1 MKISM
6 KKRLY
11 SLFMCMSF
19 FIFTPV
25 YAVPVK
31 TVVIRVVGTNSSW
44 GQEDRPGWVMAS
56 PIKSALGYSLYDLE
70 IARTDASSPELWQPP
85 TYAALYKFPDW
96 SDANAFMSN
105 DEALHYKTSSTLKK
119 ITFKQYTGSSA
130 DYYRSSTAVTAA
142 LKALV
147 NQVLI
152 REKGLTRLVLTYSG
166 HGSPHVFFEGVISNP
181 DSEDFVKTLRKKLGK
196 KTFILDF
203 STNCDVGFFDFAV
216 RYYRF
221 ADYLIASDK
230 PVGGYDFNAE
240 NLKDGSWLTTFHDS
254 NLANFWQKSHSV
266 EQAFDDIM
274 ATRKND
280 WAASSDSLSAD
291 NIPQALSIYK
301 LAEFEPL
308 LTTLKANG
316 LNPALDLPAAS
327 NDLATYAYASGN
339 ADLIAAMDKFRIR
352 YASDRNYVTWSDD
365 SQGFSVDNITSL
377 ESYLNQ

>member
-1 MKISM
+1 M

-44 GQEDRPGWVMAS
+44 GQEAMPGWVRAS
-56 PIKSALGYSLYDLE
+56 PIKSTRGYSVYDLE

-96 SDANAFMSN
+96 SDANPFMSN

-130 DYYRSSTAVTAA
+130 DYYRSSTAVSAA

-152 REKGLTRLVLTYSG
+152 REKGLTRLVLFYSG

-230 PVGGYDFNAE
+230 PVGGYSPNVTNGEGYFTMDH
-240 NLKDGSWLTTFHDS
+240 DG
-254 NLANFWQKSHSV
+254 NLAEFWKNTHNL
-266 EQAFDDIM
+266 EQAFDVIM
-274 ATRKND
+274 ATRKNRWD
-280 WAASSDSLSAD
+280 AVSDSLRDSA
-291 NIPQALSIYK
+291 NPQSLSVYK
-301 LAEFEPL
+301 LAEFETL

-316 LNPALDLPAAS
+316 LNPAVDLPTAS

-339 ADLIAAMDKFRIR
+339 ADLIAAMNKFRIR